1 MTRFMKTALSAATA
15 LSLSIAP
22 VPAAAADRDDIA
34 GALAGLFVLGVIA
47 NAASDNNNRS
57 NSNTRMAQRNVW
69 QDDFATIEERNR
81 TRTGTI
87 NGTIRRLD
95 QPARAKSKR
104 GYKKAKLPDRC
115 LRIVETRNA
124 NRLVYSNRCLSRY
137 YKHASKLPDRCE
149 RFVRTNRGTRTV
161 FGARCLARD
170 GWQVARR

>member
-124 NRLVYSNRCLSRY
+124 NRLVYANRCLSRY